1 MTNVKVQASSHSPF
15 IIRHS
20 AFIFSVK
27 IQFMVET
34 TTGAPVLLYDGVC
47 GFCNKTVQ
55 MILDNDRRG
64 TMRFAALQSDYARTV
79 LGRHTA
85 LRDVDSVVFVEG
97 SGEGERVY
105 ARSDAALKVAS
116 YLGGFWKVFL
126 AAKVV
131 PRPLRDYLYDLFARN
146 RYRFFGKY
154 DQCMLPP
161 AEARARFLDA

>member
-1 MTNVKVQASSHSPF
+1 
-15 IIRHS
+15 
-20 AFIFSVK
+20 
-27 IQFMVET
+27 MVET
-34 TTGAPVLLYDGVC
+34 TDAAPVLLYDGVC

-64 TMRFAALQSDYARTV
+64 AMRFAALQSDY
-79 LGRHTA
+79 GRSVVERHPEIQG
-85 LRDVDSVVFVEG
+85 VDSVVFVEKN
-97 SGEGERVY
+97 GEGEHTFV
-105 ARSDAALKVAS
+105 RSTAALKVAA

-126 AAKVV
+126 CAYVV

-161 AEARARFLDA
+161 AETRSRFLDV